1 MTEAHAAHEEEPQ
14 SPSWL
19 PALGIAFFVVAG
31 VVWSICTGDSATAA
45 ASGAASASAAA
56 GASPPSAPSGPAH

>member
-1 MTEAHAAHEEEPQ
+1 MTDAHAAPEEEPQ

-31 VVWSICTGDSATAA
+31 VVWSLCTGDSATAA
-45 ASGAASASAAA
+45 ASGAASASAGA
-56 GASPPSAPSGPAH
+56 GAAAPSPPSAPAH